1 MTGTPVFAVYISAI
15 SCSTVSDSGLK
26 FSQYTEPAAPSAG
39 ASPPLAAEEPSGAVL
54 EGAVLE
60 GAVLAGVLLLPL
72 LAQPPSRDKARTTQ
86 SASAQNFLLIFS
98 PPKFESV
105 GTLHRSVPTLPEL

>member
-39 ASPPLAAEEPSGAVL
+39 ASPPLAAEEPS
-54 EGAVLE
+54 GAVLE